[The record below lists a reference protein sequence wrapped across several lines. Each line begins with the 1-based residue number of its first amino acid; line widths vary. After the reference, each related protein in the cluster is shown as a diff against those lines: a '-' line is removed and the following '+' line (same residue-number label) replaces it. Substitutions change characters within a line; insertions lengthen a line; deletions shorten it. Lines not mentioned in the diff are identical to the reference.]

1 MNAGKSIAIL
11 EISFPA
17 GSVRGTIRPFIYS
30 RNPRFGPHSG
40 PAQASCNV
48 MPDQGVRE
56 IQLNGKQ
63 LVFMFMTATVAAV
76 VIFLCGVMVGRG
88 VDTSRTSAAASAA
101 AESTVDPTTQGPPS
115 AASDANPSSEP
126 LSRQEELREL
136 TYAKRLEAP
145 EPPPEPAVE
154 PVATPVPAVE
164 AKAERPAAAPSVSKA
179 VNTGAPKGDG
189 FVVQVASL
197 RSRTEADAI
206 AQRLSS
212 KGFPSF
218 VTTPGASGP
227 RVFRVRVGKYPDRKE
242 AETVARRLEK
252 EEQFKPW
259 ITR

>member
-1 MNAGKSIAIL
+1 MS
-11 EISFPA
+11 
-17 GSVRGTIRPFIYS
+17 
-30 RNPRFGPHSG
+30 
-40 PAQASCNV
+40 
-48 MPDQGVRE
+48 DQGVRE

-88 VDTSRTSAAASAA
+88 VNATRVSAASAVT
-101 AESTVDPTTQGPPS
+101 AEPVVDPTSTTQTLPS
-115 AASDANPSSEP
+115 TPSDAATSGEP
-126 LSRQEELREL
+126 VSNQEDLKEL

-154 PVATPVPAVE
+154 PVTPAPVPAVAE
-164 AKAERPAAAPSVSKA
+164 PKVQAPPEVTRAAKAADPGEP
-179 VNTGAPKGDG
+179 TGNG

-197 RSRTEADAI
+197 RSRDEADAI
-206 AQRLSS
+206 ARRLSS

-218 VTTPGASGP
+218 VTTPGSSGP
-227 RVFRVRVGKYPDRKE
+227 RVFRVRVGKYGDRRE

>member
-1 MNAGKSIAIL
+1 MS
-11 EISFPA
+11 E
-17 GSVRGTIRPFIYS
+17 
-30 RNPRFGPHSG
+30 
-40 PAQASCNV
+40 
-48 MPDQGVRE
+48 QGVRE

-88 VDTSRTSAAASAA
+88 VDTTRVSAATSVA
-101 AESTVDPTTQGPPS
+101 AEPTIDPTAPAQGL
-115 AASDANPSSEP
+115 PSSPSETASSGEP
-126 LSRQEELREL
+126 VSSQEDLKEL

-154 PVATPVPAVE
+154 PAAPPVPAVE
-164 AKAERPAAAPSVSKA
+164 TKVERPPVVPTAAKPADASKSVDATKA
-179 VNTGAPKGDG
+179 VDSGEPKGNG

-197 RSRTEADAI
+197 RSRDEADAI
-206 AQRLSS
+206 ARRLSS

-218 VTTPGASGP
+218 VSTPGSSGP
-227 RVFRVRVGKYPDRKE
+227 RVFRVRVGKYADRGQ

>member
-1 MNAGKSIAIL
+1 MS
-11 EISFPA
+11 
-17 GSVRGTIRPFIYS
+17 
-30 RNPRFGPHSG
+30 
-40 PAQASCNV
+40 
-48 MPDQGVRE
+48 DQSVRE

-88 VDTSRTSAAASAA
+88 VNTTRVSAAAAVA
-101 AESTVDPTTQGPPS
+101 TEPTVDPTAPAPDLPPS
-115 AASDANPSSEP
+115 ADTAASTEPGSNPED
-126 LSRQEELREL
+126 LKDQL

-154 PVATPVPAVE
+154 PVTVAPAVPAVVE
-164 AKAERPAAAPSVSKA
+164 SKAERAPVVAKSAPAREPRETSARESAE
-179 VNTGAPKGDG
+179 PKGTG

-197 RSRTEADAI
+197 RSRGEADAI
-206 AQRLSS
+206 ARRLST

-218 VTTPGASGP
+218 VSTPGSSGP
-227 RVFRVRVGKYPDRKE
+227 RVFRVRVGKYTDRRE

>member
-1 MNAGKSIAIL
+1 MS
-11 EISFPA
+11 E
-17 GSVRGTIRPFIYS
+17 
-30 RNPRFGPHSG
+30 
-40 PAQASCNV
+40 
-48 MPDQGVRE
+48 QGVRE

-88 VDTSRTSAAASAA
+88 VNTTRASAVAAVA
-101 AESTVDPTTQGPPS
+101 AEPTVDPTLPAQPPQSSSSDAASS
-115 AASDANPSSEP
+115 AAPVSS
-126 LSRQEELREL
+126 QEDLKEL

-154 PVATPVPAVE
+154 PVAPTPVPAIAEQPKVE
-164 AKAERPAAAPSVSKA
+164 KPAPAAATTKA
-179 VNTGAPKGDG
+179 VDAGEPKGTG

-197 RSRTEADAI
+197 RSRGEADAI
-206 AQRLSS
+206 AKRLSS

-218 VTTPGASGP
+218 VTTPGSSGP
-227 RVFRVRVGKYPDRKE
+227 KVFRVRVGKYADRQE
-242 AETVARRLEK
+242 AETVARKLEK

>member
-1 MNAGKSIAIL
+1 MS
-11 EISFPA
+11 
-17 GSVRGTIRPFIYS
+17 
-30 RNPRFGPHSG
+30 
-40 PAQASCNV
+40 
-48 MPDQGVRE
+48 DQGVRE

-63 LVFMFMTATVAAV
+63 LVFMFMTTTVAAV

-88 VDTSRTSAAASAA
+88 VNTTRVSAATSVAAEPTIDPTSTAQGLASAPS
-101 AESTVDPTTQGPPS
+101 ESV
-115 AASDANPSSEP
+115 SSGEP
-126 LSRQEELREL
+126 VSSQEDLKEL

-154 PVATPVPAVE
+154 AVAPPAPAVE
-164 AKAERPAAAPSVSKA
+164 TKVERPPVVPTAATAVDSGEPSGK
-179 VNTGAPKGDG
+179 G

-197 RSRTEADAI
+197 RSRDEADAV
-206 AQRLSS
+206 ARRLSS

-218 VTTPGASGP
+218 VSTPGSNGP
-227 RVFRVRVGKYPDRKE
+227 RVFRVRVGKYPDRGQ

>member
-1 MNAGKSIAIL
+1 MS
-11 EISFPA
+11 
-17 GSVRGTIRPFIYS
+17 
-30 RNPRFGPHSG
+30 
-40 PAQASCNV
+40 
-48 MPDQGVRE
+48 DQGVRE

-88 VDTSRTSAAASAA
+88 VNTTRASAVA
-101 AESTVDPTTQGPPS
+101 AVTTEPTVDPTSTAQPQQTS
-115 AASDANPSSEP
+115 ASDAASAEPVSS
-126 LSRQEELREL
+126 QEDLKEL

-154 PVATPVPAVE
+154 PVVAPATKTADASE
-164 AKAERPAAAPSVSKA
+164 
-179 VNTGAPKGDG
+179 PKGAG

-197 RSRTEADAI
+197 KSRGEADAI
-206 AQRLSS
+206 AKRLSS

-218 VTTPGASGP
+218 VTTPGSSGP
-227 RVFRVRVGKYPDRKE
+227 KVFRVRVGKYADRRE
-242 AETVARRLEK
+242 AETVARKLEK

>member
-1 MNAGKSIAIL
+1 MS
-11 EISFPA
+11 
-17 GSVRGTIRPFIYS
+17 
-30 RNPRFGPHSG
+30 
-40 PAQASCNV
+40 
-48 MPDQGVRE
+48 DQGVRE

-88 VDTSRTSAAASAA
+88 VNTTRASAVA
-101 AESTVDPTTQGPPS
+101 AVATEPTVDPTSTAQPQQTS
-115 AASDANPSSEP
+115 SSDAASAEPVSS
-126 LSRQEELREL
+126 QEDLKEL

-154 PVATPVPAVE
+154 PVVAPPVPAIAEQPKVE
-164 AKAERPAAAPSVSKA
+164 KPPVVAPATKTADASE
-179 VNTGAPKGDG
+179 PKGAG

-197 RSRTEADAI
+197 KSRGEADAI
-206 AQRLSS
+206 AKRLSS

-218 VTTPGASGP
+218 VTTPGSSGP
-227 RVFRVRVGKYPDRKE
+227 KVFRVRVGKYADRRE
-242 AETVARRLEK
+242 AETVARKLEK

>member
-1 MNAGKSIAIL
+1 MS
-11 EISFPA
+11 
-17 GSVRGTIRPFIYS
+17 
-30 RNPRFGPHSG
+30 
-40 PAQASCNV
+40 
-48 MPDQGVRE
+48 DQNVRE

-88 VDTSRTSAAASAA
+88 VTTTRVSAAAAA
-101 AESTVDPTTQGPPS
+101 AEPTVDPTSTPEPPATTS
-115 AASDANPSSEP
+115 ADATPSGEP
-126 LSRQEELREL
+126 VSNQEDLKEL

-145 EPPPEPAVE
+145 EPPPEPAIESVPAPAPAITE
-154 PVATPVPAVE
+154 TKVDRPVPP
-164 AKAERPAAAPSVSKA
+164 PAASKA
-179 VNTGAPKGDG
+179 APPAASSKAAPPAASKTAATGEPKGSG

-197 RSRTEADAI
+197 RSRDEADAI
-206 AQRLSS
+206 ARRLSS
-212 KGFPSF
+212 KGYASF

-227 RVFRVRVGKYPDRKE
+227 RVFRVRVGKFAERRE

>member
-1 MNAGKSIAIL
+1 MS
-11 EISFPA
+11 
-17 GSVRGTIRPFIYS
+17 
-30 RNPRFGPHSG
+30 
-40 PAQASCNV
+40 
-48 MPDQGVRE
+48 DQGVRE

-88 VDTSRTSAAASAA
+88 VNTTRASAVA
-101 AESTVDPTTQGPPS
+101 AVTAEPAVDPTSTAQPTQTS
-115 AASDANPSSEP
+115 SSDAAPAEP
-126 LSRQEELREL
+126 AGPEDLKEL

-154 PVATPVPAVE
+154 PVVATPVPAIAEQPKVE
-164 AKAERPAAAPSVSKA
+164 KPAPVVATKTVDASE
-179 VNTGAPKGDG
+179 PKGAG

-197 RSRTEADAI
+197 KSRDEADAI
-206 AQRLSS
+206 AKRLSS

-218 VTTPGASGP
+218 VTTPGSSGP
-227 RVFRVRVGKYPDRKE
+227 KVFRVRVGKYADRRE
-242 AETVARRLEK
+242 AETVARKLEK